1 MINRT
6 NARGNASAT
15 VAGHALEG
23 RDQRDIPGTPAGIHP
38 PTHGVTMSHIRWR
51 SVVATLTV
59 IAFASAALPSS
70 SKAQGI
76 FKRIKQAAKEQAKDK
91 VVERGAERAGQATD
105 KALDKTENVIVC
117 LASDAACI
125 RNAQDQGKQVS
136 VTDERG
142 DVVSGADSAAAI
154 AAAQGDGTG
163 AGAAPAAPS
172 RPGEGAWA
180 NYDFVPGE
188 RPIFV
193 DDFSKDKVGNFPR
206 RLEFRS
212 GNMEIVE
219 WQGQRWLRSGG
230 DDVFGITLPETLPER
245 FTMEFDLAGSGNA
258 MDINFLSE
266 QPNES
271 PRLQIDTHNAYLRA
285 DPIRG
290 EGALGAETSKT
301 PVKIR
306 IAVDGTYLKLYANE
320 HRALN
325 VPNAKLGR
333 SNHIYID
340 MNGWSA
346 DSPRMIA
353 NIRIAAGGKQLYDA
367 LAEKGR
373 VATQGILFA
382 TGSAEIAGEST
393 PTLKEIGQMLQDH
406 ADLSLTI
413 EGHTDNTG
421 NAAANQ
427 ALSEKRA
434 AAVKQYLVATY
445 KIDESRLH
453 SKGFGAS
460 KPVGSNDTPEGRQQ
474 NRRVELVKM

>member
-6 NARGNASAT
+6 DARGDASAT

-23 RDQRDIPGTPAGIHP
+23 RDQRDIPGAPAGIHP

-51 SVVATLTV
+51 SVVAILAV
-59 IAFASAALPSS
+59 IAFASAALPPSS
-70 SKAQGI
+70 NAQGI

-91 VVERGAERAGQATD
+91 VVQRGTESAGKATD
-105 KALDKTENVIVC
+105 KVLDKTENAVVC

-125 RNAQDQGKQVS
+125 RNAKDQGKQVS
-136 VTDERG
+136 VTDESG
-142 DVVSGADSAAAI
+142 GVVSGADSAAAI
-154 AAAQGDGTG
+154 AAAQ
-163 AGAAPAAPS
+163 AAPS

-230 DDVFGITLPETLPER
+230 HDVLGITLPETLPER
-245 FTMEFDLAGSGNA
+245 FTMEFDLAGSGNS
-258 MDINFLSE
+258 MEINFLSE

-271 PRLQIDTHNAYLRA
+271 PRLEIDTHNAYLRA

-290 EGALGAETSKT
+290 EGALGVETSKT

-333 SNHIYID
+333 SKHIYIN

-346 DSPRMIA
+346 DDPRMIA
-353 NIRIAAGGKQLYDA
+353 NIRIAAGGKELYDA

-393 PTLKEIGQMLQDH
+393 PTLEEIGQMLKDH

-434 AAVKQYLVATY
+434 AAVKQYLITTY
-445 KIDESRLH
+445 KIAESRLH

-460 KPVGSNDTPEGRQQ
+460 KPAGSNDTPEGRQQ